1 MSGINFNFNRGADP
15 LLGSGPDYSAHLAEL
30 EQAQKAIEQQKQSI
44 LKLAQNTQNPEPAPT
59 SPTPT
64 SPTPIWDQIDTLTDN
79 MTAAEFQA
87 MQDDPSYQ
95 KSLGE
100 LMEYVGA
107 IQLQLIRPRIE
118 ASPEG
123 KKLLEQHLTTVKFLR
138 KAALDDVNKK
148 MADFEDYTKNY
159 SHMSWEEYLKTK
171 GGKKK

>member
-30 EQAQKAIEQQKQSI
+30 EQAQRAIEQQKQSI
-44 LKLAQNTQNPEPAPT
+44 LKLAQNTQNPEA
-59 SPTPT
+59 TPT
-64 SPTPIWDQIDTLTDN
+64 GQTPSPTPIWDQIDTLTDN
-79 MTAAEFQA
+79 MTAAEFQT
-87 MQDDPSYQ
+87 MQADPSYQ

-100 LMEYVGA
+100 LMEYVA
-107 IQLQLIRPRIE
+107 AVQLQLIRPRIE

-138 KAALDDVNKK
+138 KAAADNVDKRL
-148 MADFEDYTKNY
+148 ADFEDYTKNY

-171 GGKKK
+171 GGQKK

>member
-44 LKLAQNTQNPEPAPT
+44 LKLAQNTQNPEATPA
-59 SPTPT
+59 

-107 IQLQLIRPRIE
+107 VQLQLIRPRIE

-138 KAALDDVNKK
+138 KAAADNVDKRL
-148 MADFEDYTKNY
+148 ADFEDYTKNY

>member
-1 MSGINFNFNRGADP
+1 MSGINFNFNRGTDP

-30 EQAQKAIEQQKQSI
+30 EQAQQAIEQQRQSL
-44 LKLAQNTQNPEPAPT
+44 LKLAQTTQNPEA
-59 SPTPT
+59 TPT

-100 LMEYVGA
+100 LMEYVA
-107 IQLQLIRPRIE
+107 AVQLQLIRPRIE

-138 KAALDDVNKK
+138 KAAADNVDKRL
-148 MADFEDYTKNY
+148 ADFEDYTKNY

>member
-1 MSGINFNFNRGADP
+1 MSGINFNFNRGTDP

-44 LKLAQNTQNPEPAPT
+44 LKLAQNTQNPEATPA
-59 SPTPT
+59 

-79 MTAAEFQA
+79 MTAAEFKA
-87 MQDDPSYQ
+87 MQADKNYQ

-107 IQLQLIRPRIE
+107 VQLQLIRPRIE

-138 KAALDDVNKK
+138 KAAADNVDKRL
-148 MADFEDYTKNY
+148 ADFEDYTKNY

-171 GGKKK
+171 GGEKK

>member
-44 LKLAQNTQNPEPAPT
+44 LKLAQNTQNPEATPA
-59 SPTPT
+59 

-79 MTAAEFQA
+79 MTAAEFKA

-107 IQLQLIRPRIE
+107 VQLQLIRPRIE

-138 KAALDDVNKK
+138 KAAADNVDKRL
-148 MADFEDYTKNY
+148 ADFEDYTKNY

>member
-1 MSGINFNFNRGADP
+1 MSGINFNFNRGTDP

-30 EQAQKAIEQQKQSI
+30 EQAQRAIEQQKQSI

-59 SPTPT
+59 SPTP
-64 SPTPIWDQIDTLTDN
+64 IWDQIDTLTDN
-79 MTAAEFQA
+79 MTAAEFKA

-107 IQLQLIRPRIE
+107 VQLQLIRPRIE

-138 KAALDDVNKK
+138 KAAADNVDKRL
-148 MADFEDYTKNY
+148 ADFEDYTKNY

>member
-1 MSGINFNFNRGADP
+1 MSGINFNFNRGTDP

-30 EQAQKAIEQQKQSI
+30 EQAQRAIEQQKQSI
-44 LKLAQNTQNPEPAPT
+44 LKLAQNTQNPEA
-59 SPTPT
+59 TPT
-64 SPTPIWDQIDTLTDN
+64 SQTPIWDQIDTLTDN

-87 MQDDPSYQ
+87 MQADKNYQ

-107 IQLQLIRPRIE
+107 VQLQLIRPRIE

-138 KAALDDVNKK
+138 KAAADNVDKRL
-148 MADFEDYTKNY
+148 ADFEDYTKNY

-171 GGKKK
+171 GGEKK